1 MSAAAASLLVFSAS
15 ASLAGE
21 GAAPLATDYPAI
33 AAVIDKTIQA
43 NHYNPAEL
51 DSDHYRR
58 VVSEVAAL
66 AKSVDS
72 DDAFI
77 SGFESIWNDGPF
89 SHVDLSVATSSAED
103 LAAYLD
109 TLRIGGGGAVL
120 SWQGDVAILAVNT
133 MMGLDTIEEI
143 DAAFDEISARRAA
156 RVIID
161 LRTNGGGAFAVRP
174 LIGHLIDEPFIAGG
188 FVSRAWN
195 AAHERP
201 PTLADM
207 KRIKPWEGWSIRAFW
222 ADAQKNALT
231 VVGFTPIEPIYRG
244 PVFVLTSRQTASAA
258 ELAADALKA
267 AGRARIIGE
276 QTAGQMLSQKPYDV
290 EGRFHLSLPI
300 ADYYS
305 AKFGRIEGSG
315 VEPDIRLDAE
325 DALDA
330 ALRESAD

>member
-1 MSAAAASLLVFSAS
+1 MSAATTALLVFSAS
-15 ASLAGE
+15 AALAGE
-21 GAAPLATDYPAI
+21 GAAPLATDYPAT
-33 AAVIDKTIQA
+33 AGVIDKTIHEH
-43 NHYNPAEL
+43 HYNPAQL

-58 VVSEVAAL
+58 VVAEVAAL

-77 SGFESIWNDGPF
+77 SGFENIWNDGPF
-89 SHVDLSVATSSAED
+89 SHVDLSIATSSAED

-120 SWQGDVAILAVNT
+120 SWQGDVAVLTVNT

-143 DAAFDEISARRAA
+143 DGAFDEISARGAVS
-156 RVIID
+156 VIID
-161 LRTNGGGAFAVRP
+161 LRANGGGAFAVRP
-174 LIGHLIDEPFIAGG
+174 LVGHLIDEPFIAGG
-188 FVSRAWN
+188 FVSQAWN
-195 AAHERP
+195 AAYVRP

-207 KRIKPWEGWSIRAFW
+207 EKVKPWEGWSVRAFW
-222 ADAQKNALT
+222 ADAQENALT
-231 VVGFTPIEPIYRG
+231 VVGFTPIEPIFGG
-244 PVFVLTSRQTASAA
+244 PVFVLTSSQTASAA
-258 ELAADALKA
+258 ELATDALKTT
-267 AGRARIIGE
+267 GRAIIIGE
-276 QTAGQMLSQKPYDV
+276 RTAGQMLSQKPYDV

-315 VEPDIRLDAE
+315 VEPDVRLDAK

-330 ALRESAD
+330 ALRKSAE